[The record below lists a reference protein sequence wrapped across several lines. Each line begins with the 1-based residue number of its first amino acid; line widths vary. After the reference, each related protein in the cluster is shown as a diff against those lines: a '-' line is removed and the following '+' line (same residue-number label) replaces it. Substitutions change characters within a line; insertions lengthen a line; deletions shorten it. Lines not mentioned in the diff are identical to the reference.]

1 MAKKMGED
9 REGIVFEKQEKRDFP
24 EEGDNPR
31 QILFR
36 DPGPL
41 RTEAFAVLSVDAF
54 GGSNLELG
62 LEGSS
67 GGVGDRWEGR
77 EQRQCNRSCQ
87 QSVKERGGEK
97 NPKDCVETSMMIFFL
112 F

>member
-24 EEGDNPR
+24 EEGDHPR

-36 DPGPL
+36 NPGPL
-41 RTEAFAVLSVDAF
+41 RTEAFAVLSDDAF

-62 LEGSS
+62 LEGWLFWWGRGQV
-67 GGVGDRWEGR
+67 GGKRT
-77 EQRQCNRSCQ
+77 
-87 QSVKERGGEK
+87 
-97 NPKDCVETSMMIFFL
+97 ETV
-112 F
+112 